1 MTGFTDNYIKVELPF
16 QAELI
21 NKIATVQLQNINEEG
36 NVESMLA
43 DIPEAIFD
51 C

>member
-1 MTGFTDNYIKVELPF
+1 MSF
-16 QAELI
+16 QAEMI
-21 NKIATVQLQNINEEG
+21 NKIATVQLQNINEDG

-51 C
+51 Y